1 MEPITNST
9 HRVEVVPVH
18 LEPHPNA
25 DSLSVVRVFDGYT
38 VCVRTADWIGR
49 ELGAYIPPDSVVP
62 DTPQF
67 AFLDGHRRIKVRR
80 LRGIISMGLLIPA
93 PEGSKVGDDVAAL
106 MGVTHY
112 DPPMPISTGGES
124 IKPPPG
130 YRPSFDVESLRRYA
144 SVFIPGEIVFVSEK
158 IHGANGRFTYLED
171 GGFFCGSRTE
181 WKEES
186 ADNVWW
192 RALRETQGLR
202 DFLTARPGLT
212 VYGEVY
218 GQVQDLRYGTTKGQ
232 VRFAAFDI
240 LTGSEWMAPIAARE
254 LSTPFGLPWVP
265 TISEGI
271 PFELEQILEL
281 AEGPSLVPGADHVRE
296 GCVVKPVVERT
307 DPTVGRVCLKVVGN
321 SYMERV

>member
-1 MEPITNST
+1 MNST
-9 HRVEVVPVH
+9 HRVEVVPVR

-38 VCVRTADWIGR
+38 VCIRTADWIGR

-62 DTPQF
+62 DTEQF

-93 PEGSKVGDDVAAL
+93 PEGSAIGDDVAEL
-106 MGVTHY
+106 LGVTHY
-112 DPPMPISTGGES
+112 DPPLPISTGGEA

-130 YRPSFDVESLRRYA
+130 YRPAFDVESLRRYA
-144 SVFIPGEIVFVSEK
+144 GVFIPGETVFVSEK
-158 IHGANGRFTYLED
+158 VHGANGRFTYLED

-181 WKEES
+181 WKQES
-186 ADNVWW
+186 ADNLWW

-202 DFLTARPGLT
+202 DFLTAYPGVT

-218 GQVQDLRYGTTKGQ
+218 GQVQDLRYGTKRGE

-240 LTGSEWMAPIAARE
+240 LSGSEWMAPIAARD

-265 TISEGI
+265 TISAAI
-271 PFELEQILEL
+271 PFELERILEL

-296 GCVVKPVVERT
+296 GCVVKPIHERT
-307 DPTVGRVCLKVVGN
+307 DPVVGRVCLKVIGN
-321 SYMERV
+321 GYMERA

>member
-1 MEPITNST
+1 MNST

-38 VCVRTADWIGR
+38 VCVRTADWVGR

-62 DTPQF
+62 DTPEF

-80 LRGIISMGLLIPA
+80 LRGIISMGLLVAAPA
-93 PEGSKVGDDVAAL
+93 GSGVGDDVAGL
-106 MGVTHY
+106 LGVTHY
-112 DPPMPISTGGES
+112 DPPLPISTGGES

-130 YRPSFDVESLRRYA
+130 YRPAFDVESLRRYA
-144 SVFIPGEIVFVSEK
+144 SVFIPGETVFVSEK
-158 IHGANGRFTYLED
+158 VHGANGRFTFLED

-181 WKEES
+181 WKQES
-186 ADNVWW
+186 DDNLWW

-202 DFLTARPGLT
+202 DFLTAHPGVT

-240 LTGSEWMAPIAARE
+240 LVGSEWKAPVEARAW
-254 LSTPFGLPWVP
+254 STPFGLPWVP
-265 TISEGI
+265 TIAEAVS
-271 PFELEQILEL
+271 FELERILEL

-296 GCVVKPVVERT
+296 GCVVKPIVERT
-307 DPTVGRVCLKVVGN
+307 DPTVGRVCLKVIGN
-321 SYMERV
+321 GYMERA

>member
-1 MEPITNST
+1 M
-9 HRVEVVPVH
+9 EVVPVH

-38 VCVRTADWIGR
+38 VCVRTADWVGR

-62 DTPQF
+62 DTPEF

-80 LRGIISMGLLIPA
+80 LRGIISMGLLVPA
-93 PEGSKVGDDVAAL
+93 PEGSGVGDDVAGL
-106 MGVTHY
+106 LGVTHY
-112 DPPMPISTGGES
+112 DPPLPISTGGET

-130 YRPSFDVESLRRYA
+130 YRPAFDVESLRRYA
-144 SVFIPGEIVFVSEK
+144 SVFIPGETVFVSEK
-158 IHGANGRFTYLED
+158 VHGANGRFTYLED

-181 WKEES
+181 WKQES
-186 ADNVWW
+186 DDNLWW

-202 DFLTARPGLT
+202 DFLTAHPGVT

-232 VRFAAFDI
+232 VRFAAFDV
-240 LTGSEWMAPIAARE
+240 LVGSEWKAPVEARA

-265 TISEGI
+265 TIAEAV
-271 PFELEQILEL
+271 PFELERILEL

-321 SYMERV
+321 GYLERA

>member
-1 MEPITNST
+1 METIMNST

-25 DSLSVVRVFDGYT
+25 DSLSIVRVFDGYT

-62 DTPQF
+62 DTEQF

-93 PEGSKVGDDVAAL
+93 PEGSAIGDDVAAL
-106 MGVTHY
+106 LGVTHY
-112 DPPMPISTGGES
+112 DPPLPISTGGES

-130 YRPSFDVESLRRYA
+130 YRPAFDVESLRRYA
-144 SVFIPGEIVFVSEK
+144 TVFIPGETVFVSEK
-158 IHGANGRFTYLED
+158 VHGANGRFTYLED

-181 WKEES
+181 WKQES
-186 ADNVWW
+186 ADNLWW

-202 DFLTARPGLT
+202 DFLTAHPGVT

-218 GQVQDLRYGTTKGQ
+218 GQVQDLRYGTKRGE

-240 LTGSEWMAPIAARE
+240 LAGSEWKDPIAARD

-265 TISEGI
+265 TIAAAI
-271 PFELEQILEL
+271 PFELDRILEL

-296 GCVVKPVVERT
+296 GCVVKPLHERT
-307 DPTVGRVCLKVVGN
+307 DPIVGRVCLKVIGN
-321 SYMERV
+321 GYMERA

>member
-1 MEPITNST
+1 MNST

-25 DSLSVVRVFDGYT
+25 DTLSVVRVFDGYT
-38 VCVRTADWIGR
+38 VCVRTADWAGR

-62 DTPQF
+62 DTPEF

-80 LRGIISMGLLIPA
+80 LRGIISMGLLVAA
-93 PEGSKVGDDVAAL
+93 PEGSAIGDDVAEL

-112 DPPMPISTGGES
+112 DPPMPISTGGEA

-130 YRPSFDVESLRRYA
+130 YRPSFDVDSLRRYA
-144 SVFIPGEIVFVSEK
+144 GVFIPGETVFVSEK

-181 WKEES
+181 WKQES

-192 RALRETQGLR
+192 RALRETQGLQ
-202 DFLTARPGLT
+202 DFLTAHPGAT

-218 GQVQDLRYGTTKGQ
+218 GQVQDLRYGTKRGE

-240 LTGSEWMAPIAARE
+240 LVGSQWLDPKAARD
-254 LSTPFGLPWVP
+254 LSQPSGLPWVP
-265 TISEGI
+265 TIAEAV
-271 PFELEQILEL
+271 PFELDRILEL

-296 GCVVKPVVERT
+296 GCVVKPVQERS

-321 SYMERV
+321 GYMERA

>member
-1 MEPITNST
+1 MNST

-62 DTPQF
+62 DTEQF

-93 PEGSKVGDDVAAL
+93 PEGAAIGDDVAAL
-106 MGVTHY
+106 LGVTHY
-112 DPPMPISTGGES
+112 DPPLPISTGGEA

-130 YRPSFDVESLRRYA
+130 YRPAFDVESLRRYA
-144 SVFIPGEIVFVSEK
+144 SVFIPGETVFVSEK
-158 IHGANGRFTYLED
+158 VHGANGRFTWLEG

-181 WKEES
+181 WKQES
-186 ADNVWW
+186 ADNLWW
-192 RALRETQGLR
+192 RALRENQGLQ
-202 DFLTARPGLT
+202 DFLTAHPGVT

-240 LTGSEWMAPIAARE
+240 LSGSEWKDPIAARDW
-254 LSTPFGLPWVP
+254 STPFGLPWVP
-265 TISEGI
+265 TIAEAV
-271 PFELEQILEL
+271 PFELERILEL

-296 GCVVKPVVERT
+296 GCVVKPIHERT
-307 DPTVGRVCLKVVGN
+307 DPTVGRVCLKVIGN
-321 SYMERV
+321 GYMERA